1 MSKYIF
7 GIFICLMSLNIGCK
21 KAGSKDL
28 KNKFLEFAVKVIK
41 LNEGETYQLQLL
53 ANNEEYDLLENSL
66 NVRYSVENPEIL
78 KVNEKGIVE
87 AINPGVTIVYA
98 ETNKQKIEIEVT
110 VFNSNLTNKI
120 KQPLRS
126 ENIFSK
132 GVYLVRNTVIQSID
146 IDSEGSVFY
155 DQLGGQLKHV
165 IFVGKGKPN
174 KDLESSMQLKYFG
187 HGTNLAVEEQG
198 EDRFIWINSNG
209 HKKNDGEYGSNKT
222 FSRIKYEPGK
232 IVERYEEGDTY
243 YLADKLNIHPAID
256 QKNDVLAITTSGGGD
271 PARYFYIY
279 KLSEA
284 LALKEKPIRLP
295 ELRFG
300 GEEQNVGGPP
310 ETIVEPIV
318 QVKDLGDLNSIASF
332 KVQPSNDYTKLNSYD
347 FQGFDVEDGKLYFFE
362 GEGNG
367 NDIANGPSNAFVTV
381 FDYMNG
387 KEISERAKVGGIASI
402 LDLDNFGIT
411 QTGYMEAEGIK
422 MKDGVL
428 YLGFASRSY
437 DEKRRANIFIYK

>member
-7 GIFICLMSLNIGCK
+7 GIFVCIISLNIGCK
-21 KAGSKDL
+21 KADSAEGSRNKSL
-28 KNKFLEFAVKVIK
+28 KFATQVIE
-41 LNEGETYQLQLL
+41 LNEDETFQLELL
-53 ANNEEYDLLENSL
+53 ENNKEYDLTENPL
-66 NVRYSVENPEIL
+66 NVRFSVENSEIL

-98 ETNKQKIEIEVT
+98 ETNKQNIEVEVT
-110 VFNSNLTNKI
+110 VFNSFLTNKI

-174 KDLESSMQLKYFG
+174 TELESSMQLKYFG

-222 FSRIKYEPGK
+222 FSRIKYVPGK

-256 QKNDVLAITTSGGGD
+256 QKNDILAVTTSGGGD

-284 LALKEKPIRLP
+284 IALKAKSIRLP
-295 ELRFG
+295 ELRYG
-300 GEEQNVGGPP
+300 GEEQNIGGPP
-310 ETIVEPIV
+310 ETVVEPVVKI
-318 QVKDLGDLNSIASF
+318 KDLGDLKPIASF
-332 KVQPSNDYTKLNSYD
+332 KVQPSNDYKKLNSYD
-347 FQGFDVEDGKLYFFE
+347 FQGFDIADGKLYFFE

-367 NDIANGPSNAFVTV
+367 N
-381 FDYMNG
+381 
-387 KEISERAKVGGIASI
+387 
-402 LDLDNFGIT
+402 
-411 QTGYMEAEGIK
+411 
-422 MKDGVL
+422 
-428 YLGFASRSY
+428 
-437 DEKRRANIFIYK
+437 NI